1 MNGREQIGDTVEATT
16 QPARLVK
23 LFLISQ
29 VTDFVWAAR
38 SIHGSLLSE
47 GQRWASFLRER
58 DEWRLR

>member
-1 MNGREQIGDTVEATT
+1 MNGSEQIGDTAEANTP
-16 QPARLVK
+16 PARLVQ

-29 VTDFVWAAR
+29 VADFVRVTR

-58 DEWRLR
+58 DE